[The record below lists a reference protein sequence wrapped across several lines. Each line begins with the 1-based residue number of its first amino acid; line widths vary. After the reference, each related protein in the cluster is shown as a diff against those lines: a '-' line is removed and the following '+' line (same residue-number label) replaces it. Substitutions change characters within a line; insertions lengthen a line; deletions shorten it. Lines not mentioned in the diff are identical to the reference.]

1 MIKMLPLL
9 PLAFYRYL
17 ILHSMD
23 EHGPSFAICYS
34 CLLSINS
41 HVICLSFAEQIE
53 DLTARLQG
61 PQGPPGAGYPGA
73 PGEPG
78 PQGLTGKFSVFF

>member
-1 MIKMLPLL
+1 M
-9 PLAFYRYL
+9 
-17 ILHSMD
+17 
-23 EHGPSFAICYS
+23 
-34 CLLSINS
+34 
-41 HVICLSFAEQIE
+41 ICLSFAEQIE

-78 PQGLTGKFSVFF
+78 PQGLTGKFSVF